1 MTSLTQRKTLAI
13 FALISTLSLNACAGL
28 FGLGG
33 TTWREETLLR
43 DGGKLVVERSV
54 TRGGHGIAQQSIATE
69 ESLSFTLP
77 GTNERVTWSDQ
88 FSPDLGSSNFN
99 LMMLEI
105 SQGTAYLV
113 TSPMGCLSYNK
124 WGRPNPPY
132 VVFQYRDKAW
142 SRIELQN
149 LPREFTAP
157 NLIISSPDAE
167 AKKLGSG
174 TISAETI
181 KKLNTGF
188 SQPEFRSILREAFAT
203 AAGGCFEMVPYGKG
217 GWLGIDW
224 FSDQPSREACLKFC
238 DSKGVDKQNC
248 PCENLFKGKK

>member
-1 MTSLTQRKTLAI
+1 MTPITHCKLFAI
-13 FALISTLSLNACAGL
+13 FALIAAFSLNACAGL
-28 FGLGG
+28 FGIGG
-33 TTWREETLLR
+33 TSWKEEVLLH
-43 DGGKLVVERSV
+43 DGSKLVVERSV

-77 GTNERVTWSDQ
+77 STNERVTWSDQ
-88 FSPDLGSSNFN
+88 FSPELSSSNFN

-105 SQGTAYLV
+105 SQGIAYLV
-113 TSPMGCLSYNK
+113 SSPMGCLSYNK

-142 SRIELQN
+142 SRIELQS
-149 LPREFTAP
+149 LPREFSVP

-174 TISAETI
+174 TISAESI

-188 SQPEFRSILREAFAT
+188 NQPEFRNILREALAKDRIEQM
-203 AAGGCFEMVPYGKG
+203 CEERVLYKG
-217 GWLGIDW
+217 SWILPNDPVARKFIDQRQKQDSEPRNLGD
-224 FSDQPSREACLKFC
+224 R
-238 DSKGVDKQNC
+238 
-248 PCENLFKGKK
+248 

>member
-1 MTSLTQRKTLAI
+1 MNNRHWLLKAAGTIGLILTLGG
-13 FALISTLSLNACAGL
+13 SMNASAGL
-28 FGLGG
+28 FGFGG
-33 TTWREETLLR
+33 TSWKEEVLLH
-43 DGGKLVVERSV
+43 DGSKLVVERTV

-69 ESLSFTLP
+69 ENLSFTLP
-77 GTNERVTWSDQ
+77 GTNERITWIDQ

-105 SQGTAYLV
+105 SNGLAYLV
-113 TSPMGCLSYNK
+113 ASPMGCLSYNK

-132 VVFQYRDKAW
+132 VVFQHRDKAW

-188 SQPEFRSILREAFAT
+188 SQPEFRSILREPFAT
-203 AAGGCFEMVPYGKG
+203 AARGCAEMIHYKCGWFGKRPDG
-217 GWLGIDW
+217 TFNQEFAD
-224 FSDQPSREACLKFC
+224 RMC
-238 DSKGVDKQNC
+238 DKQRN
-248 PCENLFKGKK
+248 

>member
-1 MTSLTQRKTLAI
+1 MNQITHHKILAVL
-13 FALISTLSLNACAGL
+13 ALIATFSLNACAGL
-28 FGLGG
+28 FGIGG
-33 TTWREETLLR
+33 MSWKEEVLLH
-43 DGGKLVVERSV
+43 DGRKLVVERSV

-105 SQGTAYLV
+105 SQDTAYLV
-113 TSPMGCLSYNK
+113 ASPMGCLSYNK

-149 LPREFTAP
+149 LPREFTTP

-167 AKKLGSG
+167 AKQLGSG
-174 TISAETI
+174 TISAEII

-188 SQPEFRSILREAFAT
+188 SQPEFRSILREPFAT
-203 AAGGCFEMVPYGKG
+203 AAGGCSEMISTND
-217 GWLGIDW
+217 GWEGLG
-224 FSDQPSREACLKFC
+224 FFRLKASYEACSQYC
-238 DSKGVDKQNC
+238 VQKGVDQQIC
-248 PCENLFKGKK
+248 PCKKLFEGKK

>member
-1 MTSLTQRKTLAI
+1 MNIEHWLLKTASTIGLILSLTV
-13 FALISTLSLNACAGL
+13 SLNANAGL
-28 FGLGG
+28 FGIGG
-33 TTWREETLLR
+33 TSWKEEVLLH
-43 DGGKLVVERSV
+43 DGSKLVVEHSV

-69 ESLSFTLP
+69 ESLNFSLP

-88 FSPDLGSSNFN
+88 FSPELGSSNFN

-113 TSPMGCLSYNK
+113 ASPMGCLSYNK

-149 LPREFTAP
+149 LPREFTMP

-167 AKKLGSG
+167 AKNLGSG

-188 SQPEFRSILREAFAT
+188 SQPEFRSILREPLAKDRIEQM
-203 AAGGCFEMVPYGKG
+203 CEERVLYKG
-217 GWLGIDW
+217 LWILPNDPIARKFIDQQQKKDLIPQH
-224 FSDQPSREACLKFC
+224 S
-238 DSKGVDKQNC
+238 GDK
-248 PCENLFKGKK
+248 

>member
-1 MTSLTQRKTLAI
+1 MSNGQGLLKAFRTI
-13 FALISTLSLNACAGL
+13 GLILSLGMAMNVQAGL

-33 TTWREETLLR
+33 TSWKEEVLLH
-43 DGGKLVVERSV
+43 DGSKLIVERTV

-69 ESLSFTLP
+69 ESLSFSLP

-88 FSPDLGSSNFN
+88 FSPELGSSNFN

-105 SQGTAYLV
+105 SQGTVYLV
-113 TSPMGCLSYNK
+113 ASPMGCLSYNK

-132 VVFQYRDKAW
+132 VVFQYRDQAW
-142 SRIELQN
+142 SRIELRN

-188 SQPEFRSILREAFAT
+188 SQPEFRSILREPLAKNRTEQMCEERIF
-203 AAGGCFEMVPYGKG
+203 YKG
-217 GWLGIDW
+217 QWILPNDPIARKFIDQQQKK
-224 FSDQPSREACLKFC
+224 DLIPQHP
-238 DSKGVDKQNC
+238 GDK
-248 PCENLFKGKK
+248 